1 MDGWACRGWTKSWVD
16 GEVKGGWRGHG
27 WSWMDGGVVDG
38 RSRTDG
44 EVMDGWRY
52 HGWMVRSR
60 MDGEAM
66 DDGAVVVEDGAQLQ
80 AKRRKRE

>member
-16 GEVKGGWRGHG
+16 GEVKGGRRGHG
-27 WSWMDGGVVDG
+27 WRRRGWTKSW
-38 RSRTDG
+38 TDG